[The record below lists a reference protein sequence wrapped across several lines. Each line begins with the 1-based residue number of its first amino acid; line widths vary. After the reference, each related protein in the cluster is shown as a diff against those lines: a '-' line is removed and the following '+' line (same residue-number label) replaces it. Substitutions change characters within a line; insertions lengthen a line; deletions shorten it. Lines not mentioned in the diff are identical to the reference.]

1 MNIGIILSGGVGKR
15 FGGNIPKQYFD
26 LCGKPV
32 IQYVIDEANKSISI
46 DEYVIV
52 MDNMY
57 LNYVKFGDTKKYHI
71 VKNGAERVDS
81 VINALNYIKNNIV
94 DCDKII
100 ILQAASPFIT
110 SKIIDEYISLLD
122 DYDVITTADK
132 ITGELFKKDCFE
144 KINRN
149 KYYFCQSPEAF
160 HFNELLENIDSNSEY
175 TELIYHY
182 KNEPRIYFYTDFNKN
197 VKLTKPDDLEY
208 AKFLLS

>member
-1 MNIGIILSGGVGKR
+1 MNVGIILSGGVGKR
-15 FGGNIPKQYFD
+15 FGGDIPKQYCN

-32 IQYVIDEANKSISI
+32 IQYVIDEANKSTHI
-46 DEYVIV
+46 DEYVLVI
-52 MDNMY
+52 DNKY
-57 LNYVKFGDTKKYHI
+57 LNYVKLGDEKKYHI

-81 VINALNYIKNNIV
+81 VINALNYIKDNISS
-94 DCDKII
+94 CDKII

-122 DYDVITTADK
+122 NYDVVTTADK
-132 ITGELFKKDCFE
+132 VTGELFKKDGFE

-149 KYYFCQSPEAF
+149 EYYFCQSPEAF
-160 HFNELLENIDSNSEY
+160 YFKQLLDNIDLNSKY

-182 KNEPRIYFYTDFNKN
+182 KDKPNIYFYTDFNKN
-197 VKLTKPDDLEY
+197 IKLTKPDDLEY